1 MAIRSTDARWGAI
14 ARSLHWIIFV
24 LIVIAATVGLIMV
37 ELPKRPNII
46 PVYSFHKSIGLTVL
60 ALAVLRLVWRL
71 FDRRPREPAMPAWQ
85 HWASRLVHGALYVL
99 IFAIPLS
106 GWLFDSAGGLRPLH
120 WFGLFEVPKLLAPNG
135 DVKDVAETLHE
146 ALFWVLA
153 AAVVLHVG
161 GALKHHFVDRDDV
174 LARMLPWRTRRLR
187 AAAAAEP
194 PAPPPSTPAA
204 TS

>member
-1 MAIRSTDARWGAI
+1 MALKSTDARWGGI
-14 ARSLHWIIFV
+14 ARSFHWLIFA
-24 LIVIAATVGLIMV
+24 LILVAGTVGLIMV
-37 ELPKRPNII
+37 ELPRRPNII
-46 PVYSFHKSIGLTVL
+46 PVYSFHKSVGLTVL
-60 ALAVLRLVWRL
+60 ALAVLRLLWRL

-85 HWASRLVHGALYVL
+85 RWASRLVHGALYAL

-120 WFGLFEVPKLLAPNG
+120 WFGLFEVPKLVAPDG
-135 DVKDVAETLHE
+135 DIKDIAETLHE

-161 GALKHHFVDRDDV
+161 GALKHHFIDRDEV

-187 AAAAAEP
+187 PLATEAER
-194 PAPPPSTPAA
+194 PPPPPIA
-204 TS
+204 